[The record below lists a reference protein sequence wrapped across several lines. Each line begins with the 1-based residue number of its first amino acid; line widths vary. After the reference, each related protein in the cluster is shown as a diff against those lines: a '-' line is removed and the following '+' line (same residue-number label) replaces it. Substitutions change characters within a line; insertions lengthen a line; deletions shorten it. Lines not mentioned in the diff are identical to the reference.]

1 MTMRIE
7 MLPAEHGD
15 CLLVETGEGDAR
27 LRLLIDAG
35 PVSAFP
41 RLRARIEQLD
51 PADRHVDVFVITHV
65 DTDHI
70 EGALPLVQATDLG
83 LTIGD
88 VWFNG
93 LAHLE
98 SGAAAGPE
106 RGGVQ
111 GEYLAALL
119 HDRPWNDAWA
129 EGLVGLAA
137 DGSTQET
144 GDKATDESVLITVL
158 SPGADQCRRMAN
170 AWRTTC
176 EKAKLPVGDVSGVLD
191 ELGDDSRYAVSDRGG
206 ERGKRSF
213 GGDGSAPNGSSIAFL
228 LEQDGRAVLF
238 TGDAYAEVLVP
249 SITALLETRS
259 AEHTGG
265 PTQERLRLDALKL
278 SHHGSCRNVS
288 PALLDL
294 LDCDTFLVSTNGAK
308 FKHPDPE
315 TIELL
320 ATRGAQRGVK
330 PTVHFN
336 YRSATTEKYADDA
349 RITAVYGDDGHHV
362 VTF

>member
-41 RLRARIEQLD
+41 RVRARIEQLD
-51 PADRHVDVFVITHV
+51 PADRHIDVFVITHV

-98 SGAAAGPE
+98 SGASAGHE

-119 HDRPWNDAWA
+119 HDRTWNDAWA
-129 EGLVGLAA
+129 DGLVGLAA
-137 DGSTQET
+137 DGTTQET
-144 GDKATDESVLITVL
+144 GDKDTDASVLITVL

-176 EKAKLPVGDVSGVLD
+176 EKAKLPVGDVSGVLE

-206 ERGKRSF
+206 ERGKRGF

-228 LEQDGRAVLF
+228 LEQDGKAVLF
-238 TGDAYAEVLVP
+238 TGDALAEVLVL
-249 SITALLETRS
+249 SITSMLKKR
-259 AEHTGG
+259 GG
-265 PTQERLRLDALKL
+265 DRLRLDAMKL

-294 LDCDTFLVSTNGAK
+294 LDCDTFLVSTSGAK

-336 YRSATTEKYADDA
+336 YRSATTERYADDA